1 MSFSNFAER
10 INLLNKNVVDLVLQK
25 AGSDPN
31 VISLAGGTPPFPL
44 PDQVWNELVTNA
56 KDNPKYSQ
64 YSHDVL
70 GDPYLRELI
79 ASELTEELGHSV
91 KPEEIL
97 ITVGSSSALFSC
109 FLTFINSGDEVIFL
123 SPGYPGNIAQIILAG
138 GKVKYVNLNEE
149 KGWDMDFELINQT
162 INNRTKL
169 IIFSEPSN
177 PTGRIFSLE
186 TKSLLLKIAKKKN
199 LIIIADETYRSLVY
213 KDTSFKSIITLKN
226 AKQTSVLIRSFS
238 KDFSMSGF
246 RLGYIYAK
254 KKFIQR
260 FKAVHIAMNICPP
273 TISQELAKL
282 MFLQKDKVYKKYVNE
297 YDKRREI
304 MCKRLDRLN
313 KLFSY
318 FKPMGGF
325 SIFVKYHKKMSSMDF
340 FEYLLKKV
348 KVAVMPGVAFGPGGE
363 GHFRIAFA
371 TSIEKIN
378 NAFDRIEK
386 L

>member
-1 MSFSNFAER
+1 MNLANFAKR
-10 INLLNKNVVDLVLQK
+10 INLLNENIVDLVLQK

-31 VISLAGGTPPFPL
+31 IISLAGGTPPFPI
-44 PDQVWNELVTNA
+44 PDQIWNELIA
-56 KDNPKYSQ
+56 KTKDSPRYSQ

-70 GDPYLRELI
+70 GDPILRKLVAI
-79 ASELTEELGHSV
+79 DLTKELGYSV
-91 KPEEIL
+91 DPEEIL
-97 ITVGSSSALFSC
+97 ITVGSSSALFSS
-109 FLTFINSGDEVIFL
+109 FLTFINLGDEVIFL

-138 GKVKYVNLNEE
+138 GKVKYLNLNE
-149 KGWDMDFELINQT
+149 KNGWDMDFNLIKQAIT
-162 INNRTKL
+162 DRTKL

-177 PTGRIFSLE
+177 PTGRIYSLNSKIQLSE
-186 TKSLLLKIAKKKN
+186 IAKKNK
-199 LIIIADETYRSLVY
+199 LIVIADETYRSLIY
-213 KDTSFKSIITLKN
+213 ENTIFRSIMTLKN
-226 AKQTSVLIRSFS
+226 ATQTSILIRSFS

-246 RLGYIYAK
+246 RLGYIYARK
-254 KKFIQR
+254 DFIQKL
-260 FKAVHIAMNICPP
+260 KAVHIAMNICPP

-282 MFLQKDKVYKKYVNE
+282 IFLQKDNTYKEYVDE
-297 YDKRREI
+297 YDKRRKI

-318 FKPMGGF
+318 FRPMGGF
-325 SIFVKYHKKMSSMDF
+325 SIFVKYHKKISSMDF

-363 GHFRIAFA
+363 GHFRITFA

-378 NAFDRIEK
+378 KAFDRIEK